1 MTAPFRI
8 TVMLHA
14 PDPIYRAG
22 VVSLLRPRPE
32 ITLVDDLAGP
42 AVDAHVAL
50 IVTDAVEEAT
60 LRLLRELKHTSTAR
74 SVLIVADID
83 ETKLIDAA
91 ECGLAGLLRRA
102 DATPDRLVQ
111 AITTAAR
118 GDGYLPDDLVNG
130 VLEAFSRLRAR
141 LPGPVEQRLTELS
154 DREVD
159 ILRCLASG
167 LDTAETAQKV
177 GYSERTV
184 KNLIHG
190 LQTRLQLKNRTHLV
204 AFAYQHGYL

>member
-1 MTAPFRI
+1 MTAPPRI

-32 ITLVDDLAGP
+32 ITLVDTTAP
-42 AVDAHVAL
+42 AADTQVAL
-50 IVTDAVEEAT
+50 IVTDTVDDPT
-60 LRLLRELKHTSTAR
+60 LRLLREIKHSSTAR

-83 ETKLIDAA
+83 ETQLINAA

-102 DATPDRLVQ
+102 DATANRIVQ

-118 GDGYLPDDLVNG
+118 GDGYLPDDLING
-130 VLEAFSRLRAR
+130 VLEAFSRLRER

-159 ILRCLASG
+159 VLRCLASG
-167 LDTAETAQKV
+167 LDTAETAHKV
-177 GYSERTV
+177 GYSEPPSRTSFTACRP
-184 KNLIHG
+184 G
-190 LQTRLQLKNRTHLV
+190 CS
-204 AFAYQHGYL
+204 